1 MQPFDKI
8 KEYSHNV
15 CNQIR
20 WKKAHNVVAQEI
32 ENHICDQ
39 RDAYIAQGEDES
51 SATENAILQM
61 GDPISVGMELDKTH
75 KPKAQWTI
83 IILAMLMFAIGFMI
97 RTFLGNTSYSLFD
110 LNIIFPSVLAIGV
123 FWGAYFLDFSILG
136 KHPKALYWVLLIIGY
151 LGLFLSSSTNGR
163 VFFLNGRLSVSLEYL
178 SLLYPIAFSA
188 LIYSLRNKGYLG
200 IILCGIGYTALAVV
214 LLFIPT
220 FSWLILFTISAAVL
234 LCVSVV
240 KGWFNVD
247 KKIGLSLVLIPIVLV
262 IAYAIFCIFNRPY
275 LADRLNIALNP
286 HLDPQGGGYVSI
298 MIRELLANAQFI
310 GKGDVP
316 QEYSRAISSMPLFDT
331 DYFLTY
337 LIHNL
342 GWIVFF
348 VLAVLFCTFIVV
360 GLIHCINQ
368 KSVLGLL
375 VSLSVMLT
383 FTFQTIT
390 YIASNLGYN
399 LFSVLSLPL
408 VSYGNTALLIN
419 MALIGIMLSVFRN
432 GDIVKDKISQT
443 VDQNPLFMLENG
455 KLIITFKK

>member
-8 KEYSHNV
+8 KEYSHSV
-15 CNQIR
+15 CNQVR
-20 WKKAHNVVAQEI
+20 WKKAHNVIAQEI

-39 RDAYIAQGEDES
+39 RDAYIAQGEDEN
-51 SATENAILQM
+51 SATEKAILQM

-75 KPKAQWTI
+75 KPKAQWTM

-97 RTFLGNTSYSLFD
+97 RAFWGKSSYSLFE
-110 LNIIFPSVLAIGV
+110 LNILFPSVLAMGA
-123 FWGAYFLDFSILG
+123 FWGAYCLDFSILG
-136 KHPKALYWVLLIIGY
+136 KYPKTLYWGLLLSGC
-151 LGLFLSSSTNGR
+151 LGLVLSFSMSR
-163 VFFLNGRLSVSLEYL
+163 SFFLIGRLSVSLVYL
-178 SLLYPIAFSA
+178 SLLYPTAFSA

-234 LCVSVV
+234 LFVSVV
-240 KGWFNVD
+240 KGWFNVN

-262 IAYAIFCIFNRPY
+262 IAYAIFCIFSRPY
-275 LADRLNIALNP
+275 LTDRLNIALNP

-316 QEYSRAISSMPLFDT
+316 QEYSRVISSMPLFDT

-360 GLIHCINQ
+360 GFIHCIKQ

-432 GDIVKDKISQT
+432 GDIVKDKILQT
-443 VDQNPLFMLENG
+443 VDRNPLFILENG